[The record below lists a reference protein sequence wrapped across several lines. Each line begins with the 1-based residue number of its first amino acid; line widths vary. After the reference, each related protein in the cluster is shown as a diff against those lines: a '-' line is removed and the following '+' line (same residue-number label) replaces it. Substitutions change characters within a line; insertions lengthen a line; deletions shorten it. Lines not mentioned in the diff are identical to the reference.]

1 MTLTIYDRIMKT
13 VYTYYTI
20 TTTLY
25 DINNIGAFSKVSS
38 KL

>member
-20 TTTLY
+20 TTLY

>member
-13 VYTYYTI
+13 VHIHTI
-20 TTTLY
+20 ATLH
-25 DINNIGAFSKVSS
+25 DINNIEAFSKVSS